1 MSDSEYRNISNQ
13 LREALEVAEQ
23 EMLQAKA
30 RRGETLVLWNPQK
43 QQTEHVP
50 AREFTQRQ
58 L

>member
-1 MSDSEYRNISNQ
+1 MSNKEFKALDEQITK
-13 LREALEVAEQ
+13 ALEVAEQ

-58 L
+58 F